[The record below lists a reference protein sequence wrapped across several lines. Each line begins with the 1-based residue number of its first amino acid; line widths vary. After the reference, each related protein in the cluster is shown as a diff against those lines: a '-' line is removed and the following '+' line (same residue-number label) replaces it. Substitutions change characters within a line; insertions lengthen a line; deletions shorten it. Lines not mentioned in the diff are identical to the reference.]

1 MKGVRIW
8 ALLMQALRGKAEE
21 IRAMEVDKAM
31 SRLGDGMTKKQM
43 KAIEEMSR
51 GIVNKLL
58 HGPMTALRCDGSD
71 PNAVG
76 ETLANMEALERMFSL
91 SRFELPAQRW
101 SMAMKFWALL
111 LPFFFKTWCIK
122 FGVLGQGT
130 ERVWE
135 WRLRV
140 LLSHNYRSCSHAILT
155 NVTDLFWNQ
164 IQSFHLHGR
173 THCVFPSC
181 SVETTTCAIELAMW

>member
-1 MKGVRIW
+1 
-8 ALLMQALRGKAEE
+8 MQALRGKAEE

-91 SRFELPAQRW
+91 SRFELPAQR
-101 SMAMKFWALL
+101 
-111 LPFFFKTWCIK
+111 
-122 FGVLGQGT
+122 
-130 ERVWE
+130 
-135 WRLRV
+135 
-140 LLSHNYRSCSHAILT
+140 
-155 NVTDLFWNQ
+155 
-164 IQSFHLHGR
+164 
-173 THCVFPSC
+173 
-181 SVETTTCAIELAMW
+181 